1 MSAPGRSG
9 LHWLPDPVDWRARL
23 AAISSKPLDDGNW
36 DRLAALARQNL
47 DLVQTIQL
55 DRLNELLSSKGGP
68 ERRAGGSLRLAI
80 LGSSTTTHLLPG
92 IRVAALRRGLRVET
106 YEPDFGQYRQALAD
120 EASELW
126 AFAPDFVLLALDAH
140 HIVRGLDIAAGREE
154 ADAVLGDAIDE
165 LTGMCRTI
173 GNRITCRIIVQTA
186 LPVFPTRLGNNE
198 HRLPGSPRQAVADW
212 NNRLRDLAEE
222 EGFDLLATDARAAE
236 DGLHGWHDPVLWN
249 KAKQEISPLAAPI
262 YGDLVARLL
271 AARHGRSSK
280 CLVLDLDNTLWGG
293 VIGDDGL
300 DGIVLG
306 PGSAMG
312 EAFQAMQGYA
322 RDLGRRGVILA
333 VCSKNDEAV
342 AVAAFERHPE
352 MVLRMGDIAAFSANW
367 EDKATNIRAIADEL
381 NIGLDSIVFVD
392 DNPVERDFVRSRL
405 PMVSVPEIPSD
416 PTLIPFC
423 LSDAGYFEGVVLTE
437 EDRRKTTQYQANR
450 ARAQS
455 ASTATDM
462 AGYLRDLDMKLA
474 WAPFDKVNLPRVVQL
489 INKTNQFNLTTLR
502 RSEQDVARYAED
514 RACLGLHF
522 RLADKFGDNGI
533 ISVVMARESEDDE
546 FVIENW
552 LMSCRV
558 LGRGVERAVLDVL
571 VGEVRSRGLRTLVGR
586 YVPTEKNGMVRDHYS
601 RLGFAPRP
609 DSGSDATTWRLD
621 VTSYE
626 QKSIPIEI
634 IGRKAEWA
642 SEQFTMA

>member
-1 MSAPGRSG
+1 MSAPGRLG
-9 LHWLPDPVDWRARL
+9 LHWLPEPADWRARL
-23 AAISSKPLDDGNW
+23 AVISNEPLDDGNW

-55 DRLNELLSSKGGP
+55 DRLIQALSSKGGR
-68 ERRAGGSLRLAI
+68 ERGAGGLLRLAI

-92 IRVAALRRGLRVET
+92 IRVAALRRNLHVET
-106 YEPDFGQYRQALAD
+106 YEPDFGQYRQALA
-120 EASELW
+120 EETSELW
-126 AFAPDFVLLALDAH
+126 RFAPDFVLLTLDAH
-140 HIVRGLDIAAGREE
+140 HIVRGLDIAAVRDGAAALLGGVI
-154 ADAVLGDAIDE
+154 ADLGGI
-165 LTGMCRTI
+165 CRTI
-173 GNRITCRIIVQTA
+173 AKRSSCRIIVQTA
-186 LPVFPTRLGNNE
+186 LPVFPALLGNNE
-198 HRLPGSPRQAVADW
+198 HRLPGSPRQAIADW

-236 DGLHGWHDPVLWN
+236 DGLHCWHDPVLWN
-249 KAKQEISPLAAPI
+249 KAKQEISPLAAPM
-262 YGDLVARLL
+262 YGELVARLL

-280 CLVLDLDNTLWGG
+280 CIVLDLDNTLWGG

-333 VCSKNDEAV
+333 VCSKNDEAI

-352 MVLRMGDIAAFSANW
+352 MVLRMSDLAAFSANW

-381 NIGLDSIVFVD
+381 KIGLDSIVFVD

-416 PTLIPFC
+416 PALVPRC
-423 LSDAGYFEGVVLTE
+423 LSDAGYFESVVVTE
-437 EDRRKTTQYQANR
+437 EDRRKTAQYQANR

-462 AGYLRDLDMKLA
+462 EGYLRDLDMKLV
-474 WAPFDKVNLPRVVQL
+474 WAPFDNVNLPRVVQL
-489 INKTNQFNLTTLR
+489 INKTNQFNLTTR
-502 RSEQDVARYAED
+502 RCSEQDVARYAED

-533 ISVVMARESEDDE
+533 ISVVMGSESADGDL
-546 FVIENW
+546 VIENW

-571 VGEVRSRGLRTLVGR
+571 VGEARSRGFRTILGR
-586 YVPTEKNGMVRDHYS
+586 YLPTAKNGMVRDHYS

-609 DSGSDATTWRLD
+609 DIGSEATSWCLD

-626 QKSIPIEI
+626 QRSVPIEI
-634 IGRKAEWA
+634 IGRRREWTNA
-642 SEQFTMA
+642 PFTMA